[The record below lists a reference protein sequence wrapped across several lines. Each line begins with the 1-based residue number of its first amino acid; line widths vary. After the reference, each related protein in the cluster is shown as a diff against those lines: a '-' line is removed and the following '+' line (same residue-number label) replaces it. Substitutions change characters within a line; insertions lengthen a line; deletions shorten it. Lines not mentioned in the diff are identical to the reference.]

1 MFKVNEEIIMA
12 LTEKNRKIVWG
23 KSGNRCAICKKEI
36 VMEATAIDSE
46 SIAGDECHIVSKK
59 NEWSTF

>member
-1 MFKVNEEIIMA
+1 MA